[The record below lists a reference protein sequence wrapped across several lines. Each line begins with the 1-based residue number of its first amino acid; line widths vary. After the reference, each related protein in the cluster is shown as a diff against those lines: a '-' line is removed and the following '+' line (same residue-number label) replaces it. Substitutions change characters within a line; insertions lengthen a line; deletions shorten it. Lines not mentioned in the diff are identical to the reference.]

1 MALPKIKQPIF
12 ELTIPSTKEV
22 VRYRPYTVSEE
33 KLVLIARESDEVK
46 DIINVYK
53 QIINNCV
60 LDIKDVDK
68 LAYFDLEYIFL
79 MLRAKSVS
87 NVLELTVEDD
97 QDSQTYRVKLDLEK
111 DISVS
116 EPKVGNFIK
125 LTDPISVVLKY
136 PSYEVLSLIA
146 ESKINSAET
155 VLMMIRDSID
165 QIYDGETAYDVAEY
179 SKTELDDWLLSLG
192 TKDLAKMQEFFVG
205 LPKITANI
213 SYKRKDGSVRE
224 LTLEGIQSFFG

>member
-33 KLVLIARESDEVK
+33 KLVLIARESNEVK

-87 NVLELTVEDD
+87 NVLELTIEDD
-97 QDSQTYRVKLDLEK
+97 QDSQTYKVKLDLEK

-116 EPKVGNFIK
+116 EPKIGNFIK

-136 PSYEVLSLIA
+136 PSYEILSLIA
-146 ESKINSAET
+146 ENKMNSAET

-165 QIYDGETAYDVAEY
+165 QIFDGETAYDVAEY
-179 SKTELDDWLLSLG
+179 SKMELDDWVMSLG

-213 SYKRKDGSVRE
+213 SYKRRDGSIRE

>member
-33 KLVLIARESDEVK
+33 KLVLIARESNEVK

-79 MLRAKSVS
+79 ML
-87 NVLELTVEDD
+87 
-97 QDSQTYRVKLDLEK
+97 
-111 DISVS
+111 
-116 EPKVGNFIK
+116 
-125 LTDPISVVLKY
+125 
-136 PSYEVLSLIA
+136 
-146 ESKINSAET
+146 
-155 VLMMIRDSID
+155 
-165 QIYDGETAYDVAEY
+165 
-179 SKTELDDWLLSLG
+179 
-192 TKDLAKMQEFFVG
+192 
-205 LPKITANI
+205 
-213 SYKRKDGSVRE
+213 
-224 LTLEGIQSFFG
+224 

>member
-1 MALPKIKQPIF
+1 MTLPRIKQPIF

-33 KLVLIARESDEVK
+33 KLVLIARESDEIK

-87 NVLELTVEDD
+87 NILELTVKDD
-97 QDSQTYRVKLDLEK
+97 QDNETYRIKLDLEK
-111 DISVS
+111 EISVS
-116 EPKVGNFIK
+116 EPKTSNFIK

-136 PSYEVLSLIA
+136 PSYEIVSLIA
-146 ESKINSAET
+146 ENKIDSAES
-155 VLMMIRDSID
+155 VLMVIRDSID

-179 SKTELDDWLLSLG
+179 SKTELDDWLMSLG

-213 SYKRKDGSVRE
+213 SYKRKDGSIRE

>member
-1 MALPKIKQPIF
+1 MTLPRIKQPIF

-33 KLVLIARESDEVK
+33 KLVLIARESNEVK

-60 LDIKDVDK
+60 LDIKDVDR

-97 QDSQTYRVKLDLEK
+97 QDNQTYRVKLDLEK
-111 DISVS
+111 EVSVS
-116 EPKVGNFIK
+116 EPKTSNFIK

-146 ESKINSAET
+146 ENKIDSAES
-155 VLMMIRDSID
+155 VLMVIRDSID

-179 SKTELDDWLLSLG
+179 SKTELDDWLMSLG

-213 SYKRKDGSVRE
+213 SYKRKDGSIRE
-224 LTLEGIQSFFG
+224 LTLEGIQSFFE

>member
-22 VRYRPYTVSEE
+22 IRYRPYTVSEE
-33 KLVLIARESDEVK
+33 KLVLIARESNEVK

-87 NVLELTVEDD
+87 NVLELTIEDD
-97 QDSQTYRVKLDLEK
+97 QDSQTYKVKLDLEK

-125 LTDPISVVLKY
+125 LTDPISVALKY
-136 PSYEVLSLIA
+136 PSYEILSLIA
-146 ESKINSAET
+146 ESKVNSAET

-165 QIYDGETAYDVAEY
+165 QIFDGETAYDVAEY
-179 SKTELDDWLLSLG
+179 SKTELDDWLMSLG

-213 SYKRKDGSVRE
+213 SYKRRDGSIRE

>member
-1 MALPKIKQPIF
+1 MTLPRIKQPIF

-33 KLVLIARESDEVK
+33 KLVLIARESNEVK

-60 LDIKDVDK
+60 LDIKDVDR

-97 QDSQTYRVKLDLEK
+97 QDNQTYRVKLDLEK
-111 DISVS
+111 EVSVS
-116 EPKVGNFIK
+116 EPKTSNFIK

-146 ESKINSAET
+146 ENKIDSAES
-155 VLMMIRDSID
+155 VLMVIRDSID

-179 SKTELDDWLLSLG
+179 SKTELDDWLMSLG

-213 SYKRKDGSVRE
+213 SYKRKDGSIRE

>member
-12 ELTIPSTKEV
+12 ELTIPSTKKV

-33 KLVLIARESDEVK
+33 KLVLIARESNEVK

-97 QDSQTYRVKLDLEK
+97 QDNQTYRVKLDLEK

-116 EPKVGNFIK
+116 EPKVGSFIK

-146 ESKINSAET
+146 ENKMNSAET

-165 QIYDGETAYDVAEY
+165 QIFDGETAYDVAEY
-179 SKTELDDWLLSLG
+179 SKTELDDWVMSLG

-213 SYKRKDGSVRE
+213 SYKRKDGSIRE

>member
-97 QDSQTYRVKLDLEK
+97 QDNQTYRVKLDLEK

-116 EPKVGNFIK
+116 ESKVGNFIK

-136 PSYEVLSLIA
+136 PSYEVISLIA
-146 ESKINSAET
+146 ESKVNSAET

-179 SKTELDDWLLSLG
+179 SKTELDEWLLSLG

-213 SYKRKDGSVRE
+213 SYKRKDGSIRE

>member
-33 KLVLIARESDEVK
+33 KLVLIARESNEVK

-97 QDSQTYRVKLDLEK
+97 QDNQTYKIKLDLEK

-116 EPKVGNFIK
+116 EPKVGSFIK

-146 ESKINSAET
+146 ESKVNSAET
-155 VLMMIRDSID
+155 VLMTIRDSID
-165 QIYDGETAYDVAEY
+165 QIFDGETAYDVAEY
-179 SKTELDDWLLSLG
+179 SKIELDDWLMSLG

-205 LPKITANI
+205 LPKITASI
-213 SYKRKDGSVRE
+213 SYKRKDGSIRE

>member
-87 NVLELTVEDD
+87 NVLELTIEDD
-97 QDSQTYRVKLDLEK
+97 QDSQTYRLKLDLEK

>member
-33 KLVLIARESDEVK
+33 KLVLIARESNEVK

-97 QDSQTYRVKLDLEK
+97 QDNQTYKIKLDLEK

-116 EPKVGNFIK
+116 EPKVGSFIK

-146 ESKINSAET
+146 ENKMNSAET

-165 QIYDGETAYDVAEY
+165 QIFDGETAYDVAEY
-179 SKTELDDWLLSLG
+179 SKTELDDWVMSLG

-213 SYKRKDGSVRE
+213 SYKRRDGSIRE

>member
-33 KLVLIARESDEVK
+33 KLVLIARESNEVK

-87 NVLELTVEDD
+87 NVLELTIEDD
-97 QDSQTYRVKLDLEK
+97 QDNQTYRVKLDLEK
-111 DISVS
+111 EISVS
-116 EPKVGNFIK
+116 EPRVGNFIK

-146 ESKINSAET
+146 ESKVNSAET

-165 QIYDGETAYDVAEY
+165 QIFDGETAYDVAEY
-179 SKTELDDWLLSLG
+179 SKTELDDWVMSLG

-213 SYKRKDGSVRE
+213 SYKRRDGSIRE

>member
-1 MALPKIKQPIF
+1 
-12 ELTIPSTKEV
+12 
-22 VRYRPYTVSEE
+22 
-33 KLVLIARESDEVK
+33 
-46 DIINVYK
+46 
-53 QIINNCV
+53 
-60 LDIKDVDK
+60 
-68 LAYFDLEYIFL
+68 
-79 MLRAKSVS
+79 
-87 NVLELTVEDD
+87 
-97 QDSQTYRVKLDLEK
+97 
-111 DISVS
+111 
-116 EPKVGNFIK
+116 

>member
-213 SYKRKDGSVRE
+213 SYKRKDGSIRE

>member
-33 KLVLIARESDEVK
+33 KLVLIARESNEVK

-87 NVLELTVEDD
+87 NVLELTIEDD
-97 QDSQTYRVKLDLEK
+97 QDSQTYKVKLDLEK

-116 EPKVGNFIK
+116 EPKIGNFIK

-146 ESKINSAET
+146 ENKMNSAET

-165 QIYDGETAYDVAEY
+165 QIFDGETAYDVAEY
-179 SKTELDDWLLSLG
+179 SKMELDDWVMSLG

-213 SYKRKDGSVRE
+213 SYKRKDGSIRE

>member
-33 KLVLIARESDEVK
+33 KLVLIARESNEVK

-87 NVLELTVEDD
+87 NVLELTIEDD
-97 QDSQTYRVKLDLEK
+97 QDSQTYKVKLDLEK

-116 EPKVGNFIK
+116 EPKIGNFIK

-146 ESKINSAET
+146 ENKMNSAET

-165 QIYDGETAYDVAEY
+165 QIFDGETAYDVAEY
-179 SKTELDDWLLSLG
+179 SKMELDDWVMSLG

-213 SYKRKDGSVRE
+213 SYKRRDGSIRE

>member
-33 KLVLIARESDEVK
+33 KLVLIARESNEVK

-87 NVLELTVEDD
+87 NVLELTIEDD
-97 QDSQTYRVKLDLEK
+97 QDNQTYRVKLDLEK
-111 DISVS
+111 EISVS
-116 EPKVGNFIK
+116 EPRVGNFIK

-146 ESKINSAET
+146 ENKMNSAET

-165 QIYDGETAYDVAEY
+165 QIFDGETAYDVAEY
-179 SKTELDDWLLSLG
+179 SKTELDDWVMSLG

-213 SYKRKDGSVRE
+213 SYKRRDGSIRE

>member
-33 KLVLIARESDEVK
+33 KLVLIARESNEVK

-87 NVLELTVEDD
+87 NVLELTIEDD

-116 EPKVGNFIK
+116 ESKVGSFIK

-146 ESKINSAET
+146 ENKMNSAET

-165 QIYDGETAYDVAEY
+165 QIFDGETAYDVAEY
-179 SKTELDDWLLSLG
+179 SKTELDDLVMSLG

>member
-1 MALPKIKQPIF
+1 MTLPRIKQPVF

-87 NVLELTVEDD
+87 NILELTVEDD
-97 QDSQTYRVKLDLEK
+97 QDNQTYRIKLDLEK
-111 DISVS
+111 EISVS
-116 EPKVGNFIK
+116 EPKTSNFIK

-136 PSYEVLSLIA
+136 PSYEILSLIA
-146 ESKINSAET
+146 ENKIDGAES
-155 VLMMIRDSID
+155 VLMVIRDSID

-179 SKTELDDWLLSLG
+179 SKTELDDWLMSLG

-213 SYKRKDGSVRE
+213 SYKRKDGSIRE

>member
-33 KLVLIARESDEVK
+33 KLVLIARESNEVK

-87 NVLELTVEDD
+87 NVLELTIEDD
-97 QDSQTYRVKLDLEK
+97 QDNQTYRVKLDLEK
-111 DISVS
+111 EISVS

-146 ESKINSAET
+146 ENKMNSAET

-165 QIYDGETAYDVAEY
+165 QIFDGETAYDVAEY
-179 SKTELDDWLLSLG
+179 SKTELDDWVMSLG

-213 SYKRKDGSVRE
+213 SYKRRDGSIRE